1 MASVQVLYWHDIPVQ
16 VRASAGRERRSV
28 SLSDRFQEA
37 VDRAAM
43 IAGLIDSDEYTDVY
57 AWGEPQEREGSP
69 DEVAHVVASELEEQY
84 ATIDWRATAEALRQQ
99 RAASS

>member
-1 MASVQVLYWHDIPVQ
+1 MATVQVLYWHDIPVQ

-43 IAGLIDSDEYTDVY
+43 VVGVIDSDDYTDLY
-57 AWGEPQEREGSP
+57 AWGDAQEREGSP
-69 DEVAHVVASELEEQY
+69 QEVAQAVAAELEAQY
-84 ATIDWRATAEALRQQ
+84 AEINWRATAEALRKQ
-99 RAASS
+99 RSV

>member
-1 MASVQVLYWHDIPVQ
+1 MATVQVLYWHDIPVQ
-16 VRASAGRERRSV
+16 VRASAGRERRSL

-43 IAGLIDSDEYTDVY
+43 MVGLIDSDEYTDVY

-69 DEVAHVVASELEEQY
+69 EEVARTLAAELEAQY
-84 ATIDWRATAEALRQQ
+84 TTIDWRATAEALRQQ
-99 RAASS
+99 RAAH

>member
-1 MASVQVLYWHDIPVQ
+1 MATVQVLYWHDIPVQ

-43 IAGLIDSDEYTDVY
+43 IAGLIDSDDYTDLY
-57 AWGEPQEREGSP
+57 AWSDPQEREGSP
-69 DEVAHVVASELEEQY
+69 QEVAQAVAAELEAQY
-84 ATIDWRATAEALRQQ
+84 AEIDFRATAESVRGQ
-99 RAASS
+99 RAGS

>member
-1 MASVQVLYWHDIPVQ
+1 MATVQVLYWHDIPVQ

-43 IAGLIDSDEYTDVY
+43 VVGVIDSDDYTDLY
-57 AWGEPQEREGSP
+57 AWGEPQERDGSP
-69 DEVAHVVASELEEQY
+69 QEAAQAVAAELAAQY
-84 ATIDWRATAEALRQQ
+84 ADINWRATAEALRKQ
-99 RAASS
+99 RSV